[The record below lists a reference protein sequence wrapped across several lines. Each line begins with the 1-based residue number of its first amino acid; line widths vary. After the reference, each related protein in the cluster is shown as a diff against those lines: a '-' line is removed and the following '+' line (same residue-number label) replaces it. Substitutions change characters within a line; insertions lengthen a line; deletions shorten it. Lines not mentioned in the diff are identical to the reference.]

1 MKNGFYLKKEWI
13 CISYPV
19 VFLIFYL
26 LHQWRSY
33 LLVVST
39 YEIVEA
45 ALILGLTNIGIFF
58 VSKLFVRKSWKAAF
72 VTFIISF
79 LLLYINPVLSS
90 LKLWNLA
97 SRIDMQ
103 LLIAIVLSSI
113 CIFIIR
119 KVGHPFHKFFYFL
132 TITLVVLVSLE
143 FILILL
149 KKTDRPSSANS
160 DIQLELANGIKRPSV
175 YVIVFDEYAGS
186 ESLKESFNYDN
197 SAQIKKLEDRGFEIV
212 RGAISNYQHT
222 VLSVPST
229 FNCDYIATFS
239 GVVPH
244 GKDVFGMGL
253 ANMFNNNT
261 YKIFRKLGYQ
271 TFNFSPFPIDR
282 NPAFYRTTFLPQG
295 SLLILHS
302 SLIAKL
308 WVSLPSK
315 LITWS
320 NKKEWIESFYFSK
333 VSEQNKLID
342 KMLNTARN
350 HTSQPVFCYLHLM
363 LPHSPYLYDST
374 GKINTAYLIK
384 AKPSISEQKD
394 AYIQSVS
401 YANKKM
407 LQIFDMLMKETD
419 QELVVMIM
427 SDHGYKSTSFRK
439 SNSTQFNCFN
449 AIYWPG
455 KESGLWY
462 DGMSNVNQFRI
473 LINAITKS
481 NIPLL
486 KDSIIKN

>member
-308 WVSLPSK
+308 
-315 LITWS
+315 
-320 NKKEWIESFYFSK
+320 
-333 VSEQNKLID
+333 
-342 KMLNTARN
+342 
-350 HTSQPVFCYLHLM
+350 
-363 LPHSPYLYDST
+363 
-374 GKINTAYLIK
+374 
-384 AKPSISEQKD
+384 
-394 AYIQSVS
+394 
-401 YANKKM
+401 
-407 LQIFDMLMKETD
+407 
-419 QELVVMIM
+419 
-427 SDHGYKSTSFRK
+427 
-439 SNSTQFNCFN
+439 
-449 AIYWPG
+449 
-455 KESGLWY
+455 
-462 DGMSNVNQFRI
+462 
-473 LINAITKS
+473 
-481 NIPLL
+481 
-486 KDSIIKN
+486 